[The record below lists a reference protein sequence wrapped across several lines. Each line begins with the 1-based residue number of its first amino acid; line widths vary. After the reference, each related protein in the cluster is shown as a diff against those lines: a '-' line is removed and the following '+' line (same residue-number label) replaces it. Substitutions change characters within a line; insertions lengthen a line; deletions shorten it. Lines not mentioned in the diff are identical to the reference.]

1 MQPRICLIA
10 LVSLVVLRPL
20 PARADGFLSGFVGF
34 GLVRP
39 HAKLDPSSIASDQ
52 NTLGWDIGAG
62 VNVYFGH
69 TFGIRGDVRHV
80 RTLQDITLGGVFSN
94 APLDFFRASA
104 GVTLR
109 F

>member
-1 MQPRICLIA
+1 MVIQPHHIR
-10 LVSLVVLRPL
+10 
-20 PARADGFLSGFVGF
+20 F
-34 GLVRP
+34 GGLAGRW
-39 HAKLDPSSIASDQ
+39 IQQ
-52 NTLGWDIGAG
+52 NALGWDIGGG
-62 VNVYFGH
+62 VNVFFGH
-69 TFGIRGDVRHV
+69 TFGIRGDVRRV

>member
-1 MQPRICLIA
+1 MTGVQTCA
-10 LVSLVVLRPL
+10 LPISVAGL
-20 PARADGFLSGFVGF
+20 

-39 HAKLDPSSIASDQ
+39 HAKFDAQSLAVNQNAFGYELGGGLDLFLLHS
-52 NTLGWDIGAG
+52 
-62 VNVYFGH
+62 V
-69 TFGIRGDVRHV
+69 GIRGDVRRV